1 MRLKAA
7 VKQKVRIRRRR
18 AQRDALWKRGGLLGK
33 RKRKFPDQNDG
44 RIYKNRERAVLEF
57 TRKIAADPGIGA
69 QDRPLPLR
77 PTARHIGKH
86 RQDRQFIIIIPKNE
100 RIVPE
105 KKQAEED
112 DD

>member
-1 MRLKAA
+1 MRN
-7 VKQKVRIRRRR
+7 R
-18 AQRDALWKRGGLLGK
+18 KRSGLLGK

-77 PTARHIGKH
+77 PTARHIGEH
-86 RQDRQFIIIIPKNE
+86 RQDRQFIIIIPKNQ

-105 KKQAEED
+105 KKQAEEED
-112 DD
+112 D